1 MNSLKSVKRFFLRVC
16 GGFFI
21 GVSLFAPGISG
32 SIIAIILGVFQDLIR
47 VFAHPVK
54 YFKENIF
61 FLIPLLLGVVGAA
74 AFFMTGFDYLVDEH
88 LRATYMLFI
97 GMVAGS
103 LPMIFREIRKHE
115 FKAKYSI
122 GAVAAF
128 LVTVAVM
135 VVIML
140 IDEDGIANNAQ
151 GIAVSLP
158 VLALGGL
165 LVGASALIPGVS
177 ISTML
182 IVIGLHDD
190 LISAAQLGFR
200 GDHSN
205 LWPFLLFIVCA
216 VAGVVLVS
224 RGIKKAFDKHL
235 GAANTTVFGFTLGS
249 LVGLT
254 FQAVWLDDPNFLWWL
269 GLILFAAGFALSTF
283 FVMLGK
289 NINKE

>member
-1 MNSLKSVKRFFLRVC
+1 VF

-47 VFAHPVK
+47 VFAHPIK
-54 YFKENIF
+54 YLKDNIL
-61 FLIPLLLGVVGAA
+61 FLIPLFVGVAGAA
-74 AFFMTGFDYLVDEH
+74 LFFMTGFDYLVDEH
-88 LRATYMLFI
+88 IRTAYMLFI

-103 LPMIFREIRKHE
+103 LPMITQEIKRHP
-115 FKAKYSI
+115 FKRKYSI
-122 GAVAAF
+122 GFVVAF
-128 LVTVAVM
+128 LLTVTIM
-135 VVIML
+135 IVIML
-140 IDEDGIANNAQ
+140 IDEDGIATNAE
-151 GIAVSLP
+151 GIAVSWPL
-158 VLALGGL
+158 LALGGL
-165 LVGASALIPGVS
+165 FVGATALIPGVS

-205 LWPFLLFIVCA
+205 LWLFMLFIACA

-235 GAANTTVFGFTLGS
+235 GAANTTVLGFSAGT
-249 LVGLT
+249 LVGLVL
-254 FQAVWLDDPNFLWWL
+254 QAIWIYDPNFTWWL
-269 GLILFAAGFALSTF
+269 GAIMLVVGFAVSTF
-283 FVMLGK
+283 FVMMGK
-289 NINKE
+289 NTNQEKTL